1 MFAMRLQ
8 SLAVHGDTPIDGRRA
23 RRDRSRKAVVD
34 AAFELILEG
43 KGQLA
48 TEDVAERAG
57 VSASSIFRNFDGL
70 ADLQQQALDQFRDRF
85 SHLLGAT
92 PSADADLDDRVAF
105 FVHNRLDLYEQAH
118 PLMSMARARAFDHD
132 VLVEA
137 VARNRST
144 LADQARACF
153 DPELAAFAPAE
164 AADLVAI
171 IDSLTS
177 PEGFELKTRT
187 HARSRERSSAAW
199 IAGLHAL
206 ISTCYAGGLT
216 PGVTGGER

>member
-1 MFAMRLQ
+1 MG
-8 SLAVHGDTPIDGRRA
+8 VPGDTPIDGRRA
-23 RRDRSRKAVVD
+23 RRDRSRRAVVD

-43 KGQLA
+43 KGPLA

-57 VSASSIFRNFDGL
+57 VSASSIFRIFDGL
-70 ADLQQQALDQFRDRF
+70 ADLQQQSLDQFRKRF

-92 PSADADLDDRVAF
+92 PSADADFDERVGF
-105 FVHNRLDLYEQAH
+105 FVRNRLDLYEQAH

-137 VARNRST
+137 VARNRSI

-153 DPELAAFAPAE
+153 EPELATLGPSD

-177 PEGFELKTRT
+177 PEGFELMTRT
-187 HARSRERSSAAW
+187 HARSRKRITAAW

-206 ISTCYAGGLT
+206 IPTDFTGGLT
-216 PGVTGGER
+216 PGEIPGATKSAR

>member
-1 MFAMRLQ
+1 VR
-8 SLAVHGDTPIDGRRA
+8 GDTPIDGRRA

-92 PSADADLDDRVAF
+92 PSPEADFDDRVAF
-105 FVHNRLDLYEQAH
+105 FVRNRLDLYEQAH

-137 VARNRST
+137 VARNRT
-144 LADQARACF
+144 ILADQTRACF
-153 DPELAAFAPAE
+153 ELELSTLEPTE

-171 IDSLTS
+171 VDSLTS
-177 PEGFELKTRT
+177 PEGFELMTRT
-187 HARSRERSSAAW
+187 HARSRERIATAW
-199 IAGLHAL
+199 ITALHAL
-206 ISTCYAGGLT
+206 ITTDFTRGLT
-216 PGVTGGER
+216 PGEIRGAR

>member
-1 MFAMRLQ
+1 MN
-8 SLAVHGDTPIDGRRA
+8 GDTPIDGRRA
-23 RRDRSRKAVVD
+23 RRDRSRKAIID
-34 AAFELILEG
+34 AAFELITEG
-43 KGQLA
+43 KGPLA

-92 PSADADLDDRVAF
+92 PSPDAGFDDRLAF
-105 FVHNRLDLYEQAH
+105 FVRNRLDLYEQAH

-137 VARNRST
+137 VARNRAT

-153 DPELAAFAPAE
+153 GPELAPLEPSA
-164 AADLVAI
+164 AADLVAV

-177 PEGFELKTRT
+177 PEGFELMTRT
-187 HARSRERSSAAW
+187 HARSRERTAAAW

-206 ISTCYAGGLT
+206 VTTDDIAGLN
-216 PGVTGGER
+216 PDVIRGER

>member
-1 MFAMRLQ
+1 MWLMRLQ
-8 SLAVHGDTPIDGRRA
+8 SPSVQGDTPIDGRRA

-43 KGQLA
+43 KGQLS
-48 TEDVAERAG
+48 TDDVAERAG

-70 ADLQQQALDQFRDRF
+70 ADLQQQALEQFRDRY

-92 PSADADLDDRVAF
+92 PSPHADLDDRIAF
-105 FVHNRLDLYEQAH
+105 FVRNRVDLYHQAH

-137 VARNRST
+137 VARNRAI
-144 LADQARACF
+144 LAEQTRACF
-153 DPELAAFAPAE
+153 DPELATLEPSQ

-171 IDSLTS
+171 VDSLTS
-177 PEGFELKTRT
+177 PEGFELMTRT
-187 HARSRERSSAAW
+187 HARSRKRVAVAW
-199 IAGLHAL
+199 IAALHAL
-206 ISTCYAGGLT
+206 VTADYIAGLT
-216 PGVTGGER
+216 PDVTGGGR